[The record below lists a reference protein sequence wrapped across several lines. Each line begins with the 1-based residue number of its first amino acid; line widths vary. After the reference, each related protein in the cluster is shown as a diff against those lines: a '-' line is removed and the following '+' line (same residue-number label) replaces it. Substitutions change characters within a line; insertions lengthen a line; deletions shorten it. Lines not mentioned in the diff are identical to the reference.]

1 MTNHLKIFQ
10 KWLLRPLVAWSDY
23 GSATS
28 TVDKRSPVFG
38 ARLSRHD
45 DHCLEIK
52 AWVEPGHSDAEAELD
67 VYVFVPGS
75 FQISGW
81 KKSDLVQDFRSRV
94 RLALPSRTEEAE
106 DSAGSTLDILARIEG
121 LFSRGGFQADPEDYK
136 QVGGLLSEVLK
147 QRAAAH
153 RRRFL
158 MAHSLSLPIEQRA
171 LELGRLLEEVRQTSE
186 LLHGARRGIGQL
198 ASAAQPIVPL
208 LDEYLSNFYVQYLGK
223 LRATMQELDPGA
235 RERAD
240 GEAYRLAW
248 ANYDATLSALQRDE
262 ATYRQ
267 RFPRRLELAES
278 AADQEQSVVRLSQLK
293 KFFQSRMFVDV
304 SRYSPS
310 SRFLETT
317 AIAGTAL
324 AGCLWALVQFLNSP
338 ELART
343 TNRGAFVWGFAVL
356 AYVLRDRVKDR
367 AKHSLHK
374 RVQKWLPDSDQQL
387 QAGGQTI
394 GSIREWFQV
403 RKRIHLGEDV
413 QKLRWQGNPE
423 GIDRDIPEDVLHVR
437 KVIAV
442 HSRSAGEPG
451 WALQENTRVNIERY
465 LKHMDDPIKE
475 LAVLND
481 TGELTKFRSRRVYH
495 FHVAVDLRLLSASP
509 HRDSA
514 AERVTHFYRVVIDK
528 EGIDRLERVS

>member
-1 MTNHLKIFQ
+1 MKIFQ
-10 KWLLRPLVAWSDY
+10 KWVLQPLVGWSDF
-23 GSATS
+23 GNAVAS
-28 TVDKRSPVFG
+28 VDKRRPVFG

-75 FQISGW
+75 FPISGW
-81 KKSDLVQDFRSRV
+81 KKSDLLQDFRSRV
-94 RLALPSRTEEAE
+94 RLALPSRTEEAD
-106 DSAGSTLDILARIEG
+106 DSAGSARDILARVEG
-121 LFSRGGFQADPEDYK
+121 LFSRDGFAADPEDYK

-147 QRAAAH
+147 QRASAH

-171 LELGRLLEEVRQTSE
+171 LELERLLEEVRLTTG
-186 LLHGARRGIGQL
+186 LLQSVRRGIGDL
-198 ASAAQPIVPL
+198 ASNAHPVVPL

-240 GEAYRLAW
+240 GEAYRRVW
-248 ANYDATLSALQRDE
+248 ANYDESLGALQRDE
-262 ATYRQ
+262 AHYRH
-267 RFPRRLELAES
+267 RFPRRLEQAQSAEE
-278 AADQEQSVVRLSQLK
+278 QERSVVRLGQLK

-317 AIAGTAL
+317 AILGTAL
-324 AGCLWALVQFLNSP
+324 AGCCWALVQFLNSP

-367 AKHSLHK
+367 AKSSLHK

-387 QAGGQTI
+387 QAGGQVI

-403 RKRIHLGEDV
+403 RKRVQLGEEV

-442 HSRSAGEPG
+442 HSRSASEPG

-475 LAVLND
+475 LAVLD
-481 TGELTKFRSRRVYH
+481 ATGELTKFRSRRVYH
-495 FHVAVDLRLLSASP
+495 FHVAVDLRLQPTTPRRGAVP
-509 HRDSA
+509 
-514 AERVTHFYRVVIDK
+514 ERVSHFYRVVIDK
-528 EGIDRLERVS
+528 DGIDRLERVS